1 MGQNE
6 SSVMI
11 QDNNSELNVS
21 VVECVDDPTLNA
33 IVVVNV
39 DGTDI

>member
-1 MGQNE
+1 MAQNE

-11 QDNNSELNVS
+11 QDNDSELNAS

-33 IVVVNV
+33 VVVVNP